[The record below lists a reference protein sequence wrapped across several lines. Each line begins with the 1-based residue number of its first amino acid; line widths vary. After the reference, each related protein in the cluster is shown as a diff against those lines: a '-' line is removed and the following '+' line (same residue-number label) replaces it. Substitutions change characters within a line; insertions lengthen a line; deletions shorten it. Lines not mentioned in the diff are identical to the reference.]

1 MSSLLA
7 LRVQILQVLANMD
20 NVTQQLHAEF
30 GSTNRFSFKNKAQ
43 AKQYAQTVLQR
54 KMELEKGFGIPHR
67 NIRFATILG
76 DDPFASYVTDPE
88 DDPTSKIFKGT
99 YSGFFSMLGLTQLS
113 NYLTLKGSFSAV
125 SKPHFASKYA
135 FESSRRDL
143 HNALLCTVL

>member
-1 MSSLLA
+1 MLFTT
-7 LRVQILQVLANMD
+7 IVLAAVDVLASMD

-99 YSGFFSMLGLTQLS
+99 YSGFIPTLG
-113 NYLTLKGSFSAV
+113 V
-125 SKPHFASKYA
+125 
-135 FESSRRDL
+135 
-143 HNALLCTVL
+143 